1 MSYRVF
7 SVRVLRLLFLKA
19 LGFTGLVPCLL
30 ISLRVYVHLYYYVSN
45 IGLILFGGGP
55 EVDSDFGLYRSYLLA
70 IVSSYAVKLFDVR

>member
-30 ISLRVYVHLYYYVSN
+30 ISLRVYVYLCYYVSN
-45 IGLILFGGGP
+45 IGLILF
-55 EVDSDFGLYRSYLLA
+55 EELLP
-70 IVSSYAVKLFDVR
+70 